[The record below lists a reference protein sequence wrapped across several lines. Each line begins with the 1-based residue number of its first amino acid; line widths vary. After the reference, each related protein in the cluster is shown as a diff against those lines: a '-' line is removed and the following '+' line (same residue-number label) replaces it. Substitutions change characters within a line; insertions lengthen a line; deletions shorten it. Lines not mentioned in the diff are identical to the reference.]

1 MIGTDGF
8 AGRRGCS
15 DDQRFRDGHERPRPV
30 PFVTHTPPGLDFARI
45 GISGVRLGALF
56 EAVPLA
62 IAVFD
67 ADLRLASANA
77 RYAELTGVPPT
88 VPTKV
93 SIYDAFP
100 NALADLTDQIDSA
113 LRGGAASAAKAVRV
127 PFQHRGGRRL
137 IETTFVALIEESGGR
152 GILFAGNDVSERE
165 ELRETLSRN
174 VAQLES
180 IFDVIPD
187 SVRVFDTEGRTV
199 RSNTQALQDHP
210 SGQPSTLRELWQLDR
225 PRTIDGTSLFVHEHP
240 TARALRGE
248 RVRGETLA
256 VRRGADGSPVIIEVN
271 SNPLYDEHG
280 KIRGAVAVERDVTV
294 KTQLAKALEAE
305 AKRTA
310 ELYERVSTEA
320 ERLERMV
327 QERTQELLALQE
339 ARSRERRLAAVG
351 QLAAGVMHDVNNA
364 LNPIM
369 AAAYLLEANAE
380 NPVAVRDYAVR
391 IAKAAETGAAT
402 AARVGRFIRQEPLNS
417 ERDETVDLSI
427 ACDEVVAMTRPLW
440 AERARGGTIHLERN
454 LAEGA
459 MVRGI
464 AGELREALL
473 NLVQNALDAMTG
485 GGTLGMV
492 TKVTEGQVILE
503 VSDSGIGMS
512 DEVRERAFEPFF
524 TTKGRLGT
532 GLGLAEVY
540 GIVKRHRGQAEIDSA
555 PGLGTTIRLIFPRSA
570 LQPIIEVKPEKGAR
584 TARKVLLV
592 EDHDD
597 SREFMQAL
605 LESDGHRVDTSTGIQ
620 QAKDMLGTA
629 TPPYEVLVTD
639 IGLAD
644 GSGWD
649 LIAFARE
656 RWPSMRIGVV
666 TGWEP
671 RAGTAADGVGDFIL
685 RKPVRT
691 SELLAQVA
699 GER

>member
-1 MIGTDGF
+1 
-8 AGRRGCS
+8 
-15 DDQRFRDGHERPRPV
+15 
-30 PFVTHTPPGLDFARI
+30 VTQPSPGLDFARI
-45 GISGVRLGALF
+45 GITGVRLEALF

-62 IAVFD
+62 IAIFD
-67 ADLRLASANA
+67 GDLRLVRAND
-77 RYAELTGVPPT
+77 RYRELTDVPASST
-88 VPTKV
+88 AKV

-100 NALADLTDQIDSA
+100 NALADLTDQIDFA
-113 LRGGAASAAKAVRV
+113 LRGTAANTARV
-127 PFQHRGGRRL
+127 PFQNRAGRRL
-137 IETTFVALIEESGGR
+137 IETTFAPLTEESGGR
-152 GILFAGNDVSERE
+152 GILFAGSDVSERE
-165 ELRETLSRN
+165 DLRETLSRN

-199 RSNTQALQDHP
+199 RSNTQAMQDHP

-225 PRTIDGTSLFVHEHP
+225 PRTVEGTSLFMHEHP

-256 VRRGADGSPVIIEVN
+256 VRRGPDGNAVIIEVN

-280 KIRGAVAVERDVTV
+280 KIRGAVTVERDVSV
-294 KTQLAKALEAE
+294 KTQLAKALEDE
-305 AKRTA
+305 ARRTA

-369 AAAYLLEANAE
+369 AAAFLLEANAD

-402 AARVGRFIRQEPLNS
+402 AARVGRFIRQEPLQA
-417 ERDETVDLSI
+417 EREELIDLSLV
-427 ACDEVVAMTRPLW
+427 CDEVVAMTRPLW
-440 AERARGGTIHLERN
+440 AERARGGTIQLDRD
-454 LAEGA
+454 LADGA
-459 MVRGI
+459 MIRGI
-464 AGELREALL
+464 TGELREALL
-473 NLVQNALDAMTG
+473 NLVQNALDAMAG
-485 GGTLGMV
+485 GGTLGMRTTV
-492 TKVTEGQVILE
+492 VDNEVRLE
-503 VSDSGIGMS
+503 IRDSGIGMS
-512 DEVRERAFEPFF
+512 AEVRERAFEPFF
-524 TTKGRLGT
+524 TTKGRMGT

-540 GIVKRHRGQAEIDSA
+540 GIVKRHRGQAEIESM
-555 PGLGTTIRLIFPRSA
+555 PGHGTTIRLIFPKSSA
-570 LQPIIEVKPEKGAR
+570 VAADIVSEAPRAR
-584 TARKVLLV
+584 VARRVLLV
-592 EDHDD
+592 EDHPD

-605 LESDGHRVDTSTGIQ
+605 LESDGHTVDSAMGVQ
-620 QAKDMLGTA
+620 EAMERLEKADPVYQ
-629 TPPYEVLVTD
+629 VLVTD
-639 IGLAD
+639 IGLSD

-649 LIAFARE
+649 LITFARE

-671 RAGTAADGVGDFIL
+671 KAGAGKEGDFIL

-691 SELLAQVA
+691 SELLTQVA
-699 GER
+699 GEG

>member
-1 MIGTDGF
+1 MTELSAILQ
-8 AGRRGCS
+8 ARS
-15 DDQRFRDGHERPRPV
+15 HLY
-30 PFVTHTPPGLDFARI
+30 PFVTQPTVGLDFARI
-45 GISGVRLGALF
+45 GISGVRLEALF

-67 ADLRLASANA
+67 GDLRLASANE
-77 RYAELTGVPPT
+77 RYRELTGVPATPS
-88 VPTKV
+88 TKV

-113 LRGGAASAAKAVRV
+113 LRRAASAKAERV

-225 PRTIDGTSLFVHEHP
+225 PRTIDGTSLFMHEHP

-402 AARVGRFIRQEPLNS
+402 AARVGRFIRQDPVQS
-417 ERDETVDLSI
+417 ERDETVDLSLV
-427 ACDEVVAMTRPLW
+427 CDEVVAMTRPLW
-440 AERARGGTIHLERN
+440 AERARGGTVVLERD

-459 MVRGI
+459 MIRGI
-464 AGELREALL
+464 TGELREALL
-473 NLVQNALDAMTG
+473 NLVQNALDAMAG
-485 GGTLGMV
+485 GGTLGLR
-492 TKVTEGQVILE
+492 TKVIDNEVRLE
-503 VSDSGIGMS
+503 VSDSGTGMS

-540 GIVKRHRGQAEIDSA
+540 GIVKRHRGQAEIDSS
-555 PGLGTTIRLIFPRSA
+555 PGAGTTIRLIFPKST
-570 LQPIIEVKPEKGAR
+570 QKPTIEVPVVKGQRVAR
-584 TARKVLLV
+584 RVLLV
-592 EDHDD
+592 EDHPD

-605 LESDGHRVDTSTGIQ
+605 LESDGHTVDTATGIQ
-620 QAKDMLGTA
+620 EAKEMLETA
-629 TPPYEVLVTD
+629 SPAYEVLVTD
-639 IGLAD
+639 IGLPD

-649 LIAFARE
+649 LIVTVRE
-656 RWPSMRIGVV
+656 RWPLMRIGVV

-671 RAGTAADGVGDFIL
+671 RAGAGTDGDFIL

>member
-1 MIGTDGF
+1 M
-8 AGRRGCS
+8 
-15 DDQRFRDGHERPRPV
+15 
-30 PFVTHTPPGLDFARI
+30 TPPLGIDFARI
-45 GISGVRLGALF
+45 GISGVKLEALF

-62 IAVFD
+62 LAIFD
-67 ADLRLASANA
+67 GELRLVNANA
-77 RYAELTGVPPT
+77 RYRELTGVSGPS
-88 VPTKV
+88 KV

-100 NALADLTDQIDSA
+100 NALADLTDQIDGA
-113 LRGGAASAAKAVRV
+113 LRGTPTATAVRV

-137 IETTFVALIEESGGR
+137 VETTFVQITDESGGR

-225 PRTIDGTSLFVHEHP
+225 PRTVEGTSLFMHEHP

-248 RVRGETLA
+248 RVRGETLS
-256 VRRGADGSPVIIEVN
+256 VRRGTDGSPVIIEVN

-280 KIRGAVAVERDVTV
+280 KIRGAVTVERDVTI
-294 KTQLAKALEAE
+294 KTQLAKALEEE
-305 AKRTA
+305 ARRTA

-327 QERTQELLALQE
+327 QERTAELLALQE

-369 AAAYLLEANAE
+369 AAAFLLEANAE
-380 NPVAVRDYAVR
+380 NPAAVRDYAVR

-402 AARVGRFIRQEPLNS
+402 AARVGRFIRQEPLQA
-417 ERDETVDLSI
+417 EREEPVDLSVV
-427 ACDEVVAMTRPLW
+427 CDEVVAMTRPLW
-440 AERARGGTIHLERN
+440 AERARGGTVHLERDV
-454 LAEGA
+454 AEPGVA
-459 MVRGI
+459 MIRGI
-464 AGELREALL
+464 TGELREALL
-473 NLVQNALDAMTG
+473 NLVQNALDAMAG
-485 GGTLGMV
+485 GGTLGMRTV
-492 TKVTEGQVILE
+492 VADSEVQLE
-503 VSDSGIGMS
+503 IRDSGIGMS
-512 DEVRERAFEPFF
+512 AEVRERAFEPFF
-524 TTKGRLGT
+524 TTKGRMGT

-540 GIVKRHRGQAEIDSA
+540 GIVKRHRGHAQIESM
-555 PGLGTTIRLIFPRSA
+555 PGVGTTIRLIFPRASHHSVMEITEQT
-570 LQPIIEVKPEKGAR
+570 LVRKRVAR
-584 TARKVLLV
+584 RILLV
-592 EDHDD
+592 EDHPD

-605 LESDGHRVDTSTGIQ
+605 LESDGHQVDTVTGI
-620 QAKDMLGTA
+620 AEAMVALEKA
-629 TPPYEVLVTD
+629 EPAYEVLVTD
-639 IGLAD
+639 IGLSD

-649 LIAFARE
+649 LTTFARE

-671 RAGTAADGVGDFIL
+671 RVGAGTDGDFIL

-699 GER
+699 GEG